1 MRLRPHAGREI
12 VQDAPTLV
20 RGHLQAIARHIL
32 EHPGPTVPRTP
43 DRAIEI
49 AESVTLATDL
59 GDELP
64 VGPFWHARVDLL
76 CGRHLN
82 ARHNGNDASQQTRGF
97 HSRAP
102 FLRHDILCHDIL
114 CHDGGNKGSTS
125 QSLRR
130 WGNAMPRS
138 VDAPEF
144 MRIMAALR
152 PAGKTAATTESDHW

>member
-12 VQDAPTLV
+12 VQDAPTLL
-20 RGHLQAIARHIL
+20 RGHLQAIAHHIL

-43 DRAIEI
+43 DRAVEI

-102 FLRHDILCHDIL
+102 LLLLR
-114 CHDGGNKGSTS
+114 HDGGNKGSS
-125 QSLRR
+125 KALRR
-130 WGNAMPRS
+130 WGNAVRVVP
-138 VDAPEF
+138 
-144 MRIMAALR
+144 MRPSSR
-152 PAGKTAATTESDHW
+152 G

>member
-12 VQDAPTLV
+12 VQDTPALL

-43 DRAIEI
+43 DRAVEI
-49 AESVTLATDL
+49 AESVTLATYL

-64 VGPFWHARVDLL
+64 VRPFWHARVDLL

-102 FLRHDILCHDIL
+102 LCDRIE
-114 CHDGGNKGSTS
+114 D
-125 QSLRR
+125 QRLRR
-130 WGNAMPRS
+130 WGNAVPES
-138 VDAPEF
+138 VDAPELV
-144 MRIMAALR
+144 R
-152 PAGKTAATTESDHW
+152 